1 MSEERFEYFEWKLN
15 STISPSPSSSS
26 SILSSDIE
34 SLNNKSQIKIESYPL
49 AISCSYNSR
58 FAVAYKKKLS
68 PTTTPQ
74 ALETHFE
81 TENLGDSLQ
90 KEKQTF
96 ANFCVDIY
104 ECESTGG
111 SEWKLEDCIS
121 LKKIILP
128 ELDSGI
134 NFDYIFGNHKP
145 IRPARSCHS
154 FKSIVFSSNNNSNN
168 NATSNSSQMSQNMG
182 ASISTP
188 STLPNVNEAS
198 KIPEIPRTAAI
209 ISI

>member
-1 MSEERFEYFEWKLN
+1 MRVDGRLGMEIRRLYFSKN
-15 STISPSPSSSS
+15 
-26 SILSSDIE
+26 
-34 SLNNKSQIKIESYPL
+34 
-49 AISCSYNSR
+49 
-58 FAVAYKKKLS
+58 
-68 PTTTPQ
+68 
-74 ALETHFE
+74 
-81 TENLGDSLQ
+81 
-90 KEKQTF
+90 
-96 ANFCVDIY
+96 
-104 ECESTGG
+104 
-111 SEWKLEDCIS
+111 
-121 LKKIILP
+121 IILP

-209 ISI
+209 ISIKRKHAFEKNISRSNDSSDLVFKSYMCTNNNLVKLDWASTENGSHILTVGLGNQIFIYSCVTKELDTLNNTKSLTSLSSTSAKKMTQKQL